1 MSFPEI
7 SWNYCDQMTS
17 MILSKKKKKITS
29 MKKTH
34 EEVN

>member
-17 MILSKKKKKITS
+17 MILSKKKKMTS